1 MQVQMRA
8 PVVESVDTRDLKSLG
23 LTAVRVQV
31 PPGVHNKFAQE
42 MNILLSEFVFGYM
55 TYNKPNFIV
64 PLKLVVRLTY
74 REQRVHLVLVA
85 DSALSLLLTL
95 RTLCGFRHHIKP
107 RVANGITLVW
117 KWCYITSR
125 LTKINF
131 DFILSGSKV
140 L

>member
-1 MQVQMRA
+1 MQAQMRA

-31 PPGVHNKFAQE
+31 PPGVHSKFAQE
-42 MNILLSEFVFGYM
+42 KNILLSEFVFRYM

-95 RTLCGFRHHIKP
+95 RTLCGLTHRIKP
-107 RVANGITLVW
+107 RVANGIKLVW